1 MKLLYF
7 NMKTNIN
14 VVKKECFHTV
24 LAMDN
29 VSFGCLCLIEFVVWK
44 GIFLTGFKLNAVNK
58 K

>member
-29 VSFGCLCLIEFVVWK
+29 VSFGCMCLIEFVV
-44 GIFLTGFKLNAVNK
+44 
-58 K
+58 

>member
-14 VVKKECFHTV
+14 VVKKECFYTV

-29 VSFGCLCLIEFVVWK
+29 IIFGCMYLIEFVV
-44 GIFLTGFKLNAVNK
+44 
-58 K
+58 